1 MAGPTARLVAQL
13 QLAHAGELA
22 AGHAYHC
29 YWRSLPEGEEHEH
42 IRKIEDEEWHHLRLV
57 ARMLLDLGAG
67 PRPLREAVFWLVE
80 YEDAAGYARAS
91 GHPEL
96 VDCLLTMA
104 EVEWEHEQ
112 YFRSK
117 VTGHPLLR
125 LFPLWPA
132 PPPRERIRGSFA
144 EAGRAAS
151 REPVAEAV
159 RG

>member
-1 MAGPTARLVAQL
+1 LPSSSSPTPASSRPATPTAATGVPCPK
-13 QLAHAGELA
+13 G
-22 AGHAYHC
+22 
-29 YWRSLPEGEEHEH
+29 WFLP
-42 IRKIEDEEWHHLRLV
+42 RY
-57 ARMLLDLGAG
+57 GAG
-67 PRPLREAVFWLVE
+67 RLERRNIVECEDSAV
-80 YEDAAGYARAS
+80 YARAS